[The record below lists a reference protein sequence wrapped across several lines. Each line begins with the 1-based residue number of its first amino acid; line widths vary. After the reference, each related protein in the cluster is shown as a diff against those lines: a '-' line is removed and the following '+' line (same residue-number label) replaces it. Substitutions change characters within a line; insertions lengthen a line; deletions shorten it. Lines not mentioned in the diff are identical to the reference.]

1 MNNKLQ
7 EIKNHVNKLMRVED
21 APDDALYLF
30 SKGYINW
37 LIQQAEK
44 ADELE
49 QSMQET
55 SLKRKVKL

>member
-7 EIKNHVNKLMRVED
+7 EIKNHVNKLMRFED
-21 APDDALYLF
+21 APDDTLYLF